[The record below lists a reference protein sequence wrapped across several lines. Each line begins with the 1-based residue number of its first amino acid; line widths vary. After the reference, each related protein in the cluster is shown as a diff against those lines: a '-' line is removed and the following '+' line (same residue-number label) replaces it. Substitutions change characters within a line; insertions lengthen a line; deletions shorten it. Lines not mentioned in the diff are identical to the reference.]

1 MRGADSR
8 RQIASVDADLVVLD
22 EFDQMAEGTFELA
35 QKRLASSQAG
45 RLIVASTPR
54 FPEAGV
60 NALYLQSDQRRYHLP
75 CPACGLMQPLTWD
88 DNVDC
93 ARARVVCRA
102 CAAAMD
108 VRLEGEWRAEAPG
121 NTDIRGYHLSRLYSP
136 WANLAAMVRA
146 SAADTPAALQEFHNS
161 DLGEVFAPPGGGLS
175 LELLD
180 RCRRDYGLDAYAGQ
194 PCDMGVDVGLKL
206 HVVIREHVHET
217 VHDRDS
223 FHHRRSARLPRLW
236 FAGTVAS
243 FDELDAL
250 MERFHVKKAVIDALP
265 ETRLAAA
272 FARRHDQAW
281 CAYYGAAPADHG
293 ARKRQAGVRSV
304 RLERTQ
310 AIDEMVERFRA
321 GTTELPRDARR
332 LGGRVA
338 DGSGA
343 YYRELL
349 APQRTLEQ
357 DAQGNWVARWSEHGR
372 ADHFAHAEVY
382 CRAADEIAARTG
394 LSVWTFG

>member
-1 MRGADSR
+1 
-8 RQIASVDADLVVLD
+8 
-22 EFDQMAEGTFELA
+22 
-35 QKRLASSQAG
+35 
-45 RLIVASTPR
+45 
-54 FPEAGV
+54 
-60 NALYLQSDQRRYHLP
+60 
-75 CPACGLMQPLTWD
+75 
-88 DNVDC
+88 
-93 ARARVVCRA
+93 
-102 CAAAMD
+102 
-108 VRLEGEWRAEAPG
+108 
-121 NTDIRGYHLSRLYSP
+121 
-136 WANLAAMVRA
+136 
-146 SAADTPAALQEFHNS
+146 
-161 DLGEVFAPPGGGLS
+161 
-175 LELLD
+175 
-180 RCRRDYGLDAYAGQ
+180 
-194 PCDMGVDVGLKL
+194 
-206 HVVIREHVHET
+206 
-217 VHDRDS
+217 
-223 FHHRRSARLPRLW
+223 
-236 FAGTVAS
+236 
-243 FDELDAL
+243 

-293 ARKRQAGVRSV
+293 ARKMQAGVRSV

-349 APQRTLEQ
+349 TPQRTLEQ

-382 CRAADEIAARTG
+382 CRAANEIAARTG
-394 LSVWTFG
+394 LSMWTLG

>member
-1 MRGADSR
+1 MTPVNQALWAADSGYAGRGHVLFLMPTQNQMDDFAQARFDRALQDSPYLRARLQPEPPRRKGADSKRLKRIGPGYLFLRGADSR

-75 CPACGLMQPLTWD
+75 CPACRLMQPLTWD

-223 FHHRRSARLPRLW
+223 FHHRRSARLPAPLVRGDRRELRRARRTDGALSRQESGHRCPARDAAGGGVRAAARSGVVRVLRRGTGRSRGAQEAGGRPQRA
-236 FAGTVAS
+236 AGT
-243 FDELDAL
+243 
-250 MERFHVKKAVIDALP
+250 H
-265 ETRLAAA
+265 
-272 FARRHDQAW
+272 
-281 CAYYGAAPADHG
+281 
-293 ARKRQAGVRSV
+293 AGDR
-304 RLERTQ
+304 
-310 AIDEMVERFRA
+310 
-321 GTTELPRDARR
+321 
-332 LGGRVA
+332 
-338 DGSGA
+338 
-343 YYRELL
+343 
-349 APQRTLEQ
+349 
-357 DAQGNWVARWSEHGR
+357 
-372 ADHFAHAEVY
+372 
-382 CRAADEIAARTG
+382 
-394 LSVWTFG
+394 